1 MDLITDRR
9 TLLKGTA
16 SGLIALSVPSL
27 IGGAAVASTPKLSM
41 TPLRG
46 RLNLLSGTGAN
57 VVVAESS
64 DGGLLVDSGSEAGMK
79 ALHKLAEKKL
89 RPVQAVFNTHW
100 HVDHT
105 GGNDPF
111 GKKDVPIIAHEN
123 TRLWMSTVIND
134 LARQDRTYQP
144 RPMKARPTKTFHY
157 GKQTLDFG
165 GKPVEYGYLPL
176 AHTDGDIYVRFP
188 DENVLVAGDVVSLQ
202 QYPVLDY
209 STGGWIGGMVDA
221 LKKIVAMT
229 DEQTIVVP
237 GSGPVV
243 SRADVQAQLEMCEA
257 VKDMIVQ
264 NYKKSRD
271 FDDLMAANP
280 TQKFDKRW
288 GDPKA
293 FMTQAY
299 RGVWYHL
306 RDIRIF

>member
-9 TLLKGTA
+9 TLLKHSA
-16 SGLIALSVPSL
+16 SGLIALSIPSFV
-27 IGGAAVASTPKLSM
+27 GGAAFASAPKLGK

-46 RLNLLSGTGAN
+46 RVQLISGAGTN
-57 VVVAESS
+57 IVVAESA
-64 DGGLLVDSGSEAGMK
+64 DGSLLVDNGPDVDAK
-79 ALHKLAEKKL
+79 ALHKLTKKTL

-100 HVDHT
+100 HIDHT
-105 GGNDPF
+105 GSNDPF
-111 GKKDVPIIAHEN
+111 GKTGVPIIAHEN
-123 TRLWMSTVIND
+123 TKLWMGTVIND
-134 LARQDRTYQP
+134 AARDGRTYQP
-144 RPMKARPTKTFHY
+144 RPAKARPTKTFHY
-157 GKQTLDFG
+157 GKQTFDFG
-165 GKPVEYGYLPL
+165 GKAVDYGYLPL
-176 AHTDGDIYVRFP
+176 AHTDGDIYVFFP
-188 DENVLVAGDVVSLQ
+188 EENVLVAGDVVSLER
-202 QYPVLDY
+202 YPVLDY
-209 STGGWIGGMVDA
+209 STGGWIGGMVDG

-229 DEQTIVVP
+229 DDQTLVVP

-264 NYKKSRD
+264 NYKNSRD
-271 FDDLMAANP
+271 FEDLMATNP

-288 GDPKA
+288 GDPKP